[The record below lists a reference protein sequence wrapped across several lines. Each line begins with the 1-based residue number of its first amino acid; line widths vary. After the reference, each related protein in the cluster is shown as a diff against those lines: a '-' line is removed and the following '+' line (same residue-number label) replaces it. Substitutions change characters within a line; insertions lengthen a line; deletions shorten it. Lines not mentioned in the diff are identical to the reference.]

1 MSRTDHGPPSRG
13 PSRHR
18 LGDLAGLLGGDVEGD
33 PDLEVVAVR
42 PLDAAG
48 PEHLSFLTQAR
59 YARAARSSGA
69 GAILTG
75 PSGRDL
81 GLSAALLIVEDPQA
95 ALAQLIDHMVPPAA
109 VPQGVHPTALIG
121 AGCEF
126 GEGVSVGPY
135 AVVGDRCRLGDGV
148 VLGAH
153 VAVGEGCE
161 LGAGSVLHARAVLYD
176 SVVMGARCVIHSGA
190 VLGADGFG
198 FVTSTGLPTKLRQIG
213 RVVLG
218 DEVEVGA
225 NSAIDR
231 AMLEETRIGSGTKI
245 DNLVQVGHNVE
256 VGEGCFLCGQAGIAG
271 SAKLGNRVVLA
282 GQAGVSGHLEIG
294 DGVQVA
300 AKSAV
305 LQSVQ
310 EGEVVAGIPAIG
322 IRSWQRQ
329 SVALQRLAELRRRV
343 AALERL
349 ASRAASDGGAG
360 DDEA

>member
-1 MSRTDHGPPSRG
+1 MVASEEKKPVTRHSTG
-13 PSRHR
+13 HR
-18 LGDLAGLLGGDVEGD
+18 LGDLAERLGGQVVGD
-33 PDLEVVAVR
+33 AELEIDSVR

-48 PEHLSFLTQAR
+48 PEHLSFLTQPR
-59 YARAARSSGA
+59 YAKAAKASRA

-75 PSGRDL
+75 PNGPEL
-81 GLSAALLIVEDPQA
+81 GLTASLLVVEDPQA
-95 ALAQLIDHMVPPAA
+95 ALAVLIDFLVPPPA
-109 VPQGVHPTALIG
+109 VPEGVHETALIG
-121 AGCEF
+121 SACEL
-126 GEGVSVGPY
+126 GQGVSVGPY
-135 AVVGDRCRLGDGV
+135 AVVGDGCRLGDGV
-148 VLGAH
+148 VVGAH
-153 VAVGEGCE
+153 VVMGEGCDI
-161 LGAGSVLHARAVLYD
+161 GAGSVLHARSVLYD
-176 SVVMGARCVIHSGA
+176 SVVLGEGCVIHSGA

-198 FVTSTGLPTKLRQIG
+198 FVTSSGLPTKVRQVG

-256 VGEGCFLCGQAGIAG
+256 IGEGSFLCGQAGIAG
-271 SAKLGNRVVLA
+271 SAKLGDRVILA

-305 LQSVQ
+305 LQSVGD
-310 EGEVVAGIPAIG
+310 GEVVAGIPAIG

-329 SVALQRLAELRRRV
+329 SVALQRLTELRRRV
-343 AALERL
+343 AALERTL
-349 ASRAASDGGAG
+349 ERISAG
-360 DDEA
+360 DQES

>member
-1 MSRTDHGPPSRG
+1 MSPAERAPSTRETK
-13 PSRHR
+13 PHR
-18 LGDLAGLLGGDVEGD
+18 LGDLAGLLGGRVEGD
-33 PDLEVVAVR
+33 VDRLVTAVR

-48 PEHLSFLTQAR
+48 PEHLSFLTQPR
-59 YARAARSSGA
+59 YAKAAKASAA
-69 GAILTG
+69 GAILVG
-75 PSGRDL
+75 PGGPEL
-81 GLSAALLIVEDPQA
+81 GLDAALLVVDDPQA
-95 ALAQLIDHMVPPAA
+95 ALVTLIDHLIPPPRIAE
-109 VPQGVHPTALIG
+109 GVHPTALIG
-121 AGCEF
+121 TDCEL
-126 GEGVSVGPY
+126 GEGISVGPY

-153 VAVGEGCE
+153 VVVGENCE
-161 LGAGSVLHARAVLYD
+161 IGAGSVLHARAVLYD
-176 SVVMGARCVIHSGA
+176 AVVMGAHCVIHSGA

-198 FVTSTGLPTKLRQIG
+198 FVTSTGLPTKVRQVG

-271 SAKLGNRVVLA
+271 SAKLGDRVVLA

-294 DGVQVA
+294 SGVQVA

-305 LQSVQ
+305 LQSVP

-322 IRSWQRQ
+322 IRTWQRQ
-329 SVALQRLAELRRRV
+329 SIALQRLAELRRRV
-343 AALERL
+343 AAVERTL
-349 ASRAASDGGAG
+349 AASTPPAAVES
-360 DDEA
+360 DEG